1 MVPATTLNVDPT
13 LKYGTTDKMLTDAIN
28 AHLILNTASSN
39 PPIALHITNTRMDV
53 LDFKQKIGRAHV

>member
-13 LKYGTTDKMLTDAIN
+13 LKYGTTDKMFTDAIN

-39 PPIALHITNTRMDV
+39 PPIALHITNTMIDV
-53 LDFKQKIGRAHV
+53 LDLNKLHRAMVR